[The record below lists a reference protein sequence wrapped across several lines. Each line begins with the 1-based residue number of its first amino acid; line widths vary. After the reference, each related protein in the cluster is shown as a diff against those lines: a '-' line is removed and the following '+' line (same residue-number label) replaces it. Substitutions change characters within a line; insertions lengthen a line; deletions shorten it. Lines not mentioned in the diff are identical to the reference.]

1 MYSDKTEISLD
12 CNTNRITNLPIG
24 VFKKKLIGNKYVNVI
39 ELDKHLLDSSNI
51 TEGISDE
58 CKFNS
63 SITDDCQL
71 HFTFG
76 MFDGDSDML
85 TAEMG
90 NFMTFEEMYRNNP
103 QLVSDDM
110 FLKKMIFHLA
120 DFISILNENDVFHI
134 CLSPSTI
141 IFRKGENTPILISH
155 GSFYLKY
162 YNQKQLYQNQVDF
175 VAPEVLESNTADKR
189 SDVYSM
195 GKFMEYLYSYK
206 PMPLSYKK
214 IISKATQSNPE
225 DRYATLPEMIKDIK
239 KKNKIFKT
247 ISSFIISIICGLV
260 CLGVYIRL
268 MPESNQIEYVTPVS
282 NTENNDILNNG
293 FDAVSEYGYADTLQ
307 DFIDKED
314 VKLYQSKCEEIF
326 RKKYTVEAERI
337 LAKIYNTNNTGTN
350 IGNFISGS
358 QTHINE
364 LINIR
369 NKIAAEA
376 GLEESKSHRIATE
389 VIDKITTEKQKKIIK
404 NGIQK

>member
-1 MYSDKTEISLD
+1 M
-12 CNTNRITNLPIG
+12 
-24 VFKKKLIGNKYVNVI
+24 
-39 ELDKHLLDSSNI
+39 
-51 TEGISDE
+51 
-58 CKFNS
+58 
-63 SITDDCQL
+63 
-71 HFTFG
+71 
-76 MFDGDSDML
+76 
-85 TAEMG
+85 
-90 NFMTFEEMYRNNP
+90 
-103 QLVSDDM
+103 
-110 FLKKMIFHLA
+110 
-120 DFISILNENDVFHI
+120 
-134 CLSPSTI
+134 
-141 IFRKGENTPILISH
+141 
-155 GSFYLKY
+155 
-162 YNQKQLYQNQVDF
+162 DF

-214 IISKATQSNPE
+214 IISKATESNPE
-225 DRYATLPEMIKDIK
+225 DRYATLPEMIKDIQ
-239 KKNKIFKT
+239 KKNKIFT
-247 ISSFIISIICGLV
+247 TLSSFIISLICGLV
-260 CLGVYIRL
+260 CLGVYFGL
-268 MPESNQIEYVTPVS
+268 MPESNQIEYVTPVN

-314 VKLYQSKCEEIF
+314 VKMYQSKCEEIF

-337 LAKIYNTNNTGTN
+337 LSKIYNTSNTGTN